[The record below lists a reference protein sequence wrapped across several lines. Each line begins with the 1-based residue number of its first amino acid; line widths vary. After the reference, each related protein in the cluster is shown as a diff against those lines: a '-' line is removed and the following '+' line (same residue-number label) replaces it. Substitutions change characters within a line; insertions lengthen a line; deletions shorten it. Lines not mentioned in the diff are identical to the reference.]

1 MKINEQP
8 IEKILISA
16 CFLGERVRY
25 NGEVKPLVSV
35 LLQKWQK
42 QGRLLSVCPEVIS
55 GLPVPRPPA
64 EIDLMT
70 KKVIT
75 IESIDVTEQFDKGAE
90 LALSLCHRH
99 NIRLALLKESSPS
112 CGSNTIYDGT
122 FSQQKII
129 GEGVTTKLLREH
141 GIKVFSEASIERL
154 AAQIDKL
161 SPFVTTK

>member
-1 MKINEQP
+1 MKINERV

-25 NGEVKPLVSV
+25 NGEVKPLVSG
-35 LLQKWQK
+35 LLQEWQK
-42 QGRLLSVCPEVIS
+42 QGRLMSICPEVIS

-64 EIDLMT
+64 EIDPIT

-75 IESIDVTEQFDKGAE
+75 IESVDVTEQFDKGAE
-90 LALSLCHRH
+90 LALRLCQRH

-112 CGSNTIYDGT
+112 CGSNSIYDGT

-129 GEGVTTKLLREH
+129 GEGVTTKLLRDN
-141 GIKVFSEASIERL
+141 GIKVFSEATIKEL
-154 AAQIDKL
+154 AEQIDN
-161 SPFVTTK
+161 

>member
-1 MKINEQP
+1 MKISERV
-8 IEKILISA
+8 IDKILISA

-25 NGEVKPLVSV
+25 NGEVKPLVSL
-35 LLQKWQK
+35 LLQQWQK
-42 QGRLLSVCPEVIS
+42 QGRLFPICPEVIS

-64 EIDLMT
+64 EIDPIT

-75 IESIDVTEQFDKGAE
+75 IESVDVTKQFDKGAE
-90 LALSLCHRH
+90 LALSLCHQH

-122 FSQQKII
+122 FRQQKID

-141 GIKVFSEASIERL
+141 GIQVFCESSIEEL
-154 AAQIDKL
+154 AAQIDM
-161 SPFVTTK
+161 